1 MKTEIAAS
9 EAQRFRRLRALFDEA
24 ILLTPAAREA
34 WLAGLAGDDARLRE
48 ALQRLLQHDQAI
60 VAQPTQR
67 PEAALQAWCA
77 EAAEPLP
84 ARIGRFAIAGELGR
98 GGMGRVLH
106 GVCTRDNV
114 EQHAAI
120 KILRSDRWDPLA
132 EGRLREEARALAS
145 LDHPGIARLL
155 EAGRSAEGIA
165 FIAMERVR
173 GEPLMAWCALRRL
186 GLRERI
192 ELFRGVLAAVA
203 HAHRALLVHRD
214 LKPSNVMVDEHGRV
228 RLLDFGLARFIDA
241 EPQERTQTAAR
252 FLTPAYAAP
261 EQLRGE
267 RITIATD
274 VYALGALLYE
284 LLAGTP
290 PFELA
295 DCSAGAA
302 EQLILEATPPTLA
315 QSCLGRER
323 AQARL
328 GREDRL
334 AWARALQGDLEAVVQ
349 KALRKSPGQRY
360 TSAEAFDE
368 DLQNWLQRRP
378 VHARH
383 GRLAYRF
390 QRFLQRNALA
400 ATLTGLSA
408 LVLSLAAAQVWQQG
422 RLAAHE
428 RDRAVAALGILN
440 DAFLAADPTRSEAGE
455 TRVREVLHA
464 AAERLRSLQS
474 TQPALAAELSAQI
487 SEIRS
492 GLGLIVDDGVL
503 EQALVNAERLQV
515 DSELLHRL
523 QLAAAREA
531 VLAQKLD
538 LAAQRIQQLRAAAPL
553 DPRVALIDAQRW
565 LQQQEAGPALTA
577 LQPLLERA
585 QPLEPSLRRELLWLQ
600 ARSLRLAGRGEEALS
615 VLAALLESQQEASE
629 GGALMTR
636 LHRLD
641 VLVELGRFD
650 EAEAELEPLSRA
662 LPERFGQRSAVLAH
676 LHASRASLRMAQ
688 QRFAEAADAYS
699 AAAIEYA
706 GSLGDH
712 HLNAARAR
720 FNAAQLRVHLQP
732 GTDAADAD
740 FAAAIDSASRARPP
754 LSPLPMFFRAVFARQ
769 LMQRGQ
775 LAQARETLL
784 PARGVP
790 QLEGFEAGNRA
801 DFLDLL
807 AQLYGAPECA
817 ATGASLQDEA
827 PRGARASFLQCEA
840 ARAPRSSERT
850 DPDPPGAAPA
860 SASIEDSP

>member
-1 MKTEIAAS
+1 MKAEVRAD
-9 EAQRFRRLRALFDEA
+9 EAQRFRRLRTLFDQA
-24 ILLTPAAREA
+24 IALDPAVREDWVAR
-34 WLAGLAGDDARLRE
+34 LDGDDGALRAE
-48 ALQRLLQHDQAI
+48 LRRLLQRDQVI
-60 VAQPTQR
+60 VAEPTQR

-77 EAAEPLP
+77 EVAEPLP
-84 ARIGRFAIAGELGR
+84 SRIGRFAIAGELGR

-106 GVCTRDNV
+106 GVCTRDGV

-132 EGRLREEARALAS
+132 EQRLREEARALAS

-165 FIAMERVR
+165 FVAMERVR
-173 GEPLMAWCALRRL
+173 GEPLLDWCAHRGL
-186 GLRERI
+186 GVRERV

-214 LKPSNVMVDEHGRV
+214 LKPSNVMVDEDGRV
-228 RLLDFGLARFIDA
+228 RLLDFGLARFLDA

-284 LLAGTP
+284 LLAGTA

-295 DCSAGAA
+295 DRSAGAA

-315 QSCLGRER
+315 QSCVGRER
-323 AQARL
+323 ARSRL
-328 GREDRL
+328 GRDDL
-334 AWARALQGDLEAVVQ
+334 SAWAGALRGDLEAVVQ
-349 KALRKSPGQRY
+349 KALRKPPAQRY
-360 TSAEAFDE
+360 SSVEAFDE

-378 VHARH
+378 VQARQ
-383 GRLAYRF
+383 GRLWYRL

-400 ATLTGLSA
+400 AGLAALSA
-408 LVLSLAAAQVWQQG
+408 LVLLGAAAQVWRQG
-422 RLAAHE
+422 RVAAHE

-440 DAFLAADPTRSEAGE
+440 EAFLASDPTRSEGGE
-455 TRVREVLHA
+455 TRVREVLQA
-464 AAERLRSLQS
+464 AAERLHALQS

-492 GLGLIVDDGVL
+492 ALGILEDDGVL
-503 EQALVNAERLQV
+503 AQALAHAERQRV
-515 DSELLHRL
+515 DAELIRRL
-523 QLAAAREA
+523 QLAAAREF
-531 VLAQKLD
+531 VLAQRLD
-538 LAAQRIQQLRAAAPL
+538 EAAARIAQLREAAPA

-565 LQQQEAGPALTA
+565 LQGQEAQPALAA
-577 LQPLLERA
+577 LQPLLQRA
-585 QPLEPSLRRELLWLQ
+585 DALEPSLRRELLWLQ
-600 ARSLRLAGRGEEALS
+600 ARALRLAGRAEEALA
-615 VLAALLESQQEASE
+615 VLAALLDSQRELGQ
-629 GGALMTR
+629 GGALLTR

-641 VLVELGRFD
+641 VLVELGRLD
-650 EAEAELEPLSRA
+650 EAEAELQALSPA
-662 LPERFGQRSAVLAH
+662 IAERFGQRSAVLAH
-676 LHASRASLRMAQ
+676 LQASRASLRMAQ

-706 GSLGDH
+706 ASLGDH

-732 GTDAADAD
+732 GTDAADDD
-740 FAAAIDSASRARPP
+740 FAAAVDSASRARPP

-769 LMQRGQ
+769 LLQRERF
-775 LAQARETLL
+775 AKAREVLL
-784 PARGVP
+784 PASGYP
-790 QLEGFEAGNRA
+790 QVERFDAGNRA

-807 AQLYGAPECA
+807 GRLYGTPDC
-817 ATGASLQDEA
+817 TPRASPPPDQA
-827 PRGARASFLQCEA
+827 PRAVRAHYLQCQTEQVPHA
-840 ARAPRSSERT
+840 ADGT
-850 DPDPPGAAPA
+850 GLTPPGAAPA
-860 SASIEDSP
+860 PVTHEDSP

>member
-1 MKTEIAAS
+1 MRPEQGQAPRFRRLQQLFAEAIARPPAERDAWLAALEGEDAVLRAELQRLLRHDAAS
-9 EAQRFRRLRALFDEA
+9 EAASTLRA
-24 ILLTPAAREA
+24 
-34 WLAGLAGDDARLRE
+34 DAL
-48 ALQRLLQHDQAI
+48 
-60 VAQPTQR
+60 
-67 PEAALQAWCA
+67 LQAWS
-77 EAAEPLP
+77 EATPEPLP

-106 GVCTRDNV
+106 GVCTRDGV

-155 EAGRSAEGIA
+155 EVGRSAEGIA
-165 FIAMERVR
+165 FVAMERVR
-173 GEPLMAWCALRRL
+173 GEPLMAWCARRGL

-214 LKPSNVMVDEHGRV
+214 LKPSNVMVDEDGRV
-228 RLLDFGLARFIDA
+228 RLLDFGLARFIAA

-261 EQLRGE
+261 EQLRGD

-302 EQLILEATPPTLA
+302 EQLILEATPPPLA

-323 AQARL
+323 ARPRL
-328 GREDRL
+328 GREDL
-334 AWARALQGDLEAVVQ
+334 PAWARALRGDLEAVVQ
-349 KALRKSPGQRY
+349 KALRKPPAQRY
-360 TSAEAFDE
+360 TGAEAFDE
-368 DLQNWLQRRP
+368 DLQNWLLRRP
-378 VHARH
+378 VQARQ
-383 GRLAYRF
+383 GRVWYRL
-390 QRFLQRNALA
+390 QRFLQRNALVA
-400 ATLTGLSA
+400 ALAGLSA
-408 LVLSLAAAQVWQQG
+408 LLLIGAAAQVWRQG
-422 RLAAHE
+422 RVAAHE

-440 DAFLAADPTRSEAGE
+440 EAFLAADPMRSEGGE
-455 TRVREVLHA
+455 TRVREVLQA
-464 AAERLRSLQS
+464 AAERLHALQAS
-474 TQPALAAELSAQI
+474 QPALVAELSAQI

-492 GLGLIVDDGVL
+492 ALGILHDDGAL
-503 EQALVNAERLQV
+503 EQVLANAERQQV
-515 DSELLHRL
+515 DAELLRRL
-523 QLAAAREA
+523 RLAAAREA

-538 LAAQRIQQLRAAAPL
+538 LAADRLQSLYRDAPH
-553 DPRVALIDAQRW
+553 DPRVALVDAQRW
-565 LQQQEAGPALTA
+565 LQQQDASPALA
-577 LQPLLERA
+577 VLQPLLERA
-585 QPLEPSLRRELLWLQ
+585 HALDASLRRELLWLQ
-600 ARSLRLAGRGEEALS
+600 ARALRLAGRGEEALA
-615 VLAALLESQQEASE
+615 VLVALLDSQQGAGQ
-629 GGALMTR
+629 GGTLLTR

-641 VLVELGRFD
+641 VLVELGRLD
-650 EAEAELEPLSRA
+650 EAEAELLALSEGI
-662 LPERFGQRSAVLAH
+662 PERFGQRSAVLAH
-676 LHASRASLRMAQ
+676 LQASRASLRMAQ

-706 GSLGDH
+706 ASLGDH

-740 FAAAIDSASRARPP
+740 FAAAIESASRARAP

-769 LMQRGQ
+769 LLQRGLQ
-775 LAQARETLL
+775 AQARDVIL
-784 PARGVP
+784 PAQGWP
-790 QLEGFEAGNRA
+790 QLDALDAGNRA
-801 DFLDLL
+801 DLIDLL
-807 AQLYGAPECA
+807 SRLYGVPDCGAVSAAPPTDA
-817 ATGASLQDEA
+817 ARL
-827 PRGARASFLQCEA
+827 ARAHYLQCIA
-840 ARAPRSSERT
+840 AGADPATSDAAHPTSRARP
-850 DPDPPGAAPA
+850 APTVH
-860 SASIEDSP
+860 EDSP